1 METVQDKKVLSN
13 PVNKKL
19 IYLWS
24 FSSIPLIIG
33 FFILLIVEQSIIG
46 SLSCLILAFLIV
58 FSMWW
63 KQYIVSPRFVE
74 LSDESI
80 LFKYQYTKQKTIRY
94 NEITIIDLGTNKP
107 TGILGIPEESVIKIE
122 GKLTS
127 IPVSYDIATILR
139 DEYYRL
145 FSRYPM
151 TLDEKYQRK
160 RR

>member
-1 METVQDKKVLSN
+1 
-13 PVNKKL
+13 
-19 IYLWS
+19 
-24 FSSIPLIIG
+24 
-33 FFILLIVEQSIIG
+33 
-46 SLSCLILAFLIV
+46 
-58 FSMWW
+58 MWW

-94 NEITIIDLGTNKP
+94 NEINIIDLGTNKP

>member
-1 METVQDKKVLSN
+1 VETTQDKKVLSN
-13 PVNKKL
+13 PVNKKM
-19 IYLWS
+19 IYVWS

-33 FFILLIVEQSIIG
+33 FLILLIVEHSIIG
-46 SLSCLILAFLIV
+46 SLICFIFAFLII

-63 KQYIVSPRFVE
+63 KQYIVSPRFIE

-80 LFKYQYTKQKTIRY
+80 SFKYQYTKQKTIRY
-94 NEITIIDLGTNKP
+94 NEITVIDLGTIKP
-107 TGILGIPEESVIKIE
+107 TGFLGIPSESIIKIE

-127 IPVSYDIATILR
+127 IPVSYNIATTLR

-145 FSRYPM
+145 FGRYPM

-160 RR
+160 KR